1 MWLSPDARINHRHCL
16 LAHVYI
22 LIYLH
27 VYRYLCQHPDIV
39 VPSHILRCCSGIV
52 PVTVGCFRLRVAGCT
67 CGLDHGLIAAH
78 TVVFLEDESIATV
91 QWLLIHAHHTVIV
104 LLFYSV
110 SESAIDI
117 VFESQASSIE
127 NTRTKKHCKN

>member
-1 MWLSPDARINHRHCL
+1 MLGYITDIL
-16 LAHVYI
+16 LTY
-22 LIYLH
+22 IYLYASTCIGIF
-27 VYRYLCQHPDIV
+27 VSIPTLLFPPISSGAAVASSPSPWV
-39 VPSHILRCCSGIV
+39 VSASGLPAA
-52 PVTVGCFRLRVAGCT
+52 PVGW
-67 CGLDHGLIAAH
+67 LDHGLIAAH

-117 VFESQASSIE
+117 VFESQASSKHE
-127 NTRTKKHCKN
+127 NKKAL